1 MPISKSPDEWKKI
14 VDQFKKKKQSKIL
27 FCKKQSVDY
36 HQFLYWYKKLAHS
49 NPFIPIKVEPSNK
62 PLASIRIGLNKVI
75 EITSMDVLKMILSGD
90 F

>member
-1 MPISKSPDEWKKI
+1 MFLSKSGDEWKQI
-14 VDQFKKKKQSKIL
+14 VDQFKKKMQSKIS

-49 NPFIPIKVEPSNK
+49 KLFIPVKVESSNK

-90 F
+90 S

>member
-1 MPISKSPDEWKKI
+1 MSLSKSPAEWKQI
-14 VDQFKKKKQSKIL
+14 IDLFKKKKQSKIS

-49 NPFIPIKVEPSNK
+49 KPFIPVKVEPSNK

-75 EITSMDVLKMILSGD
+75 EITSMDVLKMILSGEV
-90 F
+90 